1 MEGKKNWSKNE
12 VFKLIARYKHYRE
25 LWDTKSIE
33 YRNTLKRRNAH
44 SKLAA
49 EFKTTIAE
57 IGRKIRILRSQFF
70 YEYKKMYNDE
80 DEYESSSQSA
90 YVTKWKYYEPLQ
102 FILVSKEDMVDGSDL
117 LDYNKDIFEDSS
129 SKVSQDSNSDS
140 EDDNEPQI
148 LIVSQKRKRS
158 NSSTDSSNNQ
168 SDPNFQVDNDE
179 FQIFGN
185 YVANEL
191 RAMHYEKNKKEL
203 KRLIQ
208 QHIIRLTE
216 EDDRE
221 YYSN

>member
-1 MEGKKNWSKNE
+1 MEDKKVWSKNE
-12 VFKLIARYKHYRE
+12 VFKFIARYKHYRE

-49 EFKTTIAE
+49 EFNTTIAE

-70 YEYKKMYNDE
+70 YEYKKMYNDDDE
-80 DEYESSSQSA
+80 DGSSSQSA
-90 YVTKWKYYEPLQ
+90 YVTRWKYYEPLQ
-102 FILVSKEDMVDGSDL
+102 FILIAREDVADSSDFT
-117 LDYNKDIFEDSS
+117 DYNKDIFEDSS
-129 SKVSQDSNSDS
+129 PQVIKDSNNSDS
-140 EDDNEPQI
+140 EDDNEPKI

-158 NSSTDSSNNQ
+158 NSDSSNEQ
-168 SDPNFQVDNDE
+168 SEQSFQIHNDE

-191 RAMHYEKNKKEL
+191 RAMHYEKNIKEL